1 MSGKRGKGEGSV
13 RRLPSGSWQSQV
25 MDGYTDEGKRH
36 VVSFTA
42 PTRAE
47 ALDKMRAYLLNKDMN
62 PPDEPSKTPLFADY
76 AQNWYIAYRTQV
88 EESTYSNYRYT
99 LNILNKA
106 FGSLPL
112 CDIKVTQ
119 VNRFV
124 NNLAAKGYSASQI
137 SKCRSML
144 IQILDVAEADDL
156 VIKNYARRAFRTTK
170 QLSKEKTTHAK
181 DSFSVEETERLLSDL
196 PNNLLGNSIRLMLVS
211 GLRLQELLAL
221 TPNDIASD
229 GSWVRVDK
237 AVKMVNGIQSWEIP
251 KVEPVVASSQSPPST
266 DTFHA
271 GYEKMEGKPFYGV
284 PLGRKVFCIASG
296 LCAESTTG
304 FSTNTL
310 MYVAYPL
317 TVAAIHM

>member
-47 ALDKMRAYLLNKDMN
+47 ALDKMRAYLLNKGVN
-62 PPDEPSKTPLFADY
+62 TPDEPSKTPLFADY

-99 LNILNKA
+99 LNILNQA

-124 NNLAAKGYSASQI
+124 NSLAAKDIRPPKSAS
-137 SKCRSML
+137 
-144 IQILDVAEADDL
+144 
-156 VIKNYARRAFRTTK
+156 
-170 QLSKEKTTHAK
+170 
-181 DSFSVEETERLLSDL
+181 
-196 PNNLLGNSIRLMLVS
+196 
-211 GLRLQELLAL
+211 
-221 TPNDIASD
+221 
-229 GSWVRVDK
+229 
-237 AVKMVNGIQSWEIP
+237 
-251 KVEPVVASSQSPPST
+251 
-266 DTFHA
+266 A
-271 GYEKMEGKPFYGV
+271 GQ
-284 PLGRKVFCIASG
+284 C
-296 LCAESTTG
+296 
-304 FSTNTL
+304 
-310 MYVAYPL
+310 
-317 TVAAIHM
+317 